1 MKSSLEP
8 PTALPIGRQPSDGT
22 QPGPVVRIL
31 LVEDCP
37 HQRQQ
42 SMEVLVRSGYLVDAV
57 HNGDEAWAALQ
68 RTGYDLLLTDH
79 NMPKEEDHIRSV
91 AGQPRLR
98 RASHQRSISPAI
110 LISGAM

>member
-79 NMPKEEDHIRSV
+79 NMPKVSGIELI
-91 AGQPRLR
+91 QKLR
-98 RASHQRSISPAI
+98 AARMTTPAI
-110 LISGAM
+110 LISG